1 MAQYDEAAVRA
12 TLTAKREQLQRDIR
26 AITSGNEDPFN
37 TDPQDNAA
45 DDLKGDNVDQAEPLT
60 VNEANQQLLP
70 DLRSILADVNSAL
83 QRLDDGTYG
92 KCLVC
97 GKDIAPRRLA
107 VVPWAKYD
115 TEHQDLIDKGLAK
128 DTL

>member
-1 MAQYDEAAVRA
+1 MAQYDEVAVRA
-12 TLTAKREQLQRDIR
+12 VLTAKREQLQRDIR
-26 AITSGNEDPFN
+26 AITGGSEDPFN

-70 DLRSILADVNSAL
+70 DLRSTLADVNSAL

-97 GKDIAPRRLA
+97 GHDIAPRRLA
-107 VVPWAKYD
+107 AIPWAKYD